1 MVFGQERR
9 EVEREKLAMLRII
22 SNSHGSVGSKIIAR
36 QLLNGYGIDLSER
49 AVRYHLRLLDEK
61 GLTVKV
67 SRRDGR
73 GITSHGLEE
82 LENAMVSDK
91 VGFTID
97 KIETL
102 AYKSSFDLITLSGRI
117 PVNISF
123 FPREKKVTVFRAIAS
138 AMKAGLCVS
147 RLAMLVE
154 EGKKLDD
161 ITVPAGKMCLATVCG
176 IAINAILLEAGIP
189 IDSRFGGILQ
199 LSGGQPRR
207 FTELIDYAGSSLDP
221 SEIFIA
227 GKMTDVN
234 GAVKTG
240 DGKILANFR
249 EIPAI
254 CLPQAREMI
263 ARIKQAGIDGVML
276 LGEPSKP
283 VCEVQVGLNKVGMVL
298 VGGLN
303 PIAAA
308 AENGIETTNK
318 AMSKLVDFKALKDFW
333 EIIS

>member
-1 MVFGQERR
+1 MVIGQESR
-9 EVEREKLAMLRII
+9 EVEREKIAILRII

-36 QLLNGYGIDLSER
+36 QLHNGYGIDLSER
-49 AVRYHLRLLDEK
+49 AVRYHLHLLDEK

-73 GITSHGLEE
+73 EITPHGLEE
-82 LENAMVSDK
+82 LENAMVADK

-102 AYKSSFDLITLSGRI
+102 AYKSSFDLATLSGKI

-123 FPREKKVTVFRAIAS
+123 FPREKKKAVFRAMAS
-138 AMKAGLCVS
+138 AIEAGLCVS
-147 RLAMLVE
+147 RLVMLAE
-154 EGKKLDD
+154 EGEKLED
-161 ITVPAGKMCLATVCG
+161 ITVPAGSVGLATVCG
-176 IAINAILLEAGIP
+176 IVINAILLKAGIP
-189 IDSRFGGILQ
+189 MDSRFGGILQ

-207 FTELIDYAGSSLDP
+207 FTELIDYTGSSLDP

-227 GKMTDVN
+227 GKMTDVS
-234 GAVKTG
+234 GVVKTG

-249 EIPAI
+249 EIPTI

-263 ARIKQAGIDGVML
+263 ARLKKAGIDAVML

-283 VCEVQVGLNKVGMVL
+283 VCEVQVSLNKVGVVL

-308 AENGIETTNK
+308 AENGVDTTNK
-318 AMSKLVDFKALKDFW
+318 AMSQLVDFKALKDFR
-333 EIIS
+333 EIAS